1 MATRF
6 GASSPAQTYA
16 TKVRWLVGF
25 LIAVIALLFLTLFFV
40 VQGGDGVKLAGE
52 GSSLEPGNE
61 VASSGDLSPTTR
73 ILYANQRIQEGVQ
86 LTEAM
91 FSAWEVPSNRIPDG
105 AMKETQKA
113 EVIGKFA
120 QAIISANVPILRES
134 IGETKKGG
142 VINIPAGYRAVTI
155 NISARSGVSGWA
167 KPNSRVDVLWS
178 YTDRNREKKVNT
190 IVRFAKVLSVGG
202 SNQSGDKAAVNQKGT
217 TATLLVTK
225 REAKKIE
232 LARTL
237 GQLTLS
243 LVGQQEPVIGEEDAE
258 DTVDITDLTG
268 IERGVEEETE
278 EPTDGVMYSTD
289 PKTGKRT
296 RYILK
301 NNRWVPDKN
310 Y

>member
-25 LIAVIALLFLTLFFV
+25 LIAVVVLLFLTLFYV
-40 VQGGDGVKLAGE
+40 VQGGGGEQSASTELGVEAIQAASGE
-52 GSSLEPGNE
+52 
-61 VASSGDLSPTTR
+61 LSPTTK
-73 ILYANQRIQEGVQ
+73 ILYANQRIEEGVQ
-86 LTEAM
+86 MTEAM
-91 FSAWEVPSNRIPDG
+91 FSAWDVPSDRIPEG

-113 EVIGKFA
+113 EVVGKFS
-120 QAIISANVPILRES
+120 QAIISANVPILRDS
-134 IGETKKGG
+134 LGEAKKGG
-142 VINIPAGYRAVTI
+142 GINIPAGYRAVTI

-167 KPNSRVDVLWS
+167 KPNSRVDVLWA
-178 YTDRNREKKVNT
+178 YTDKNSREKKVST

-202 SNQSGDKAAVNQKGT
+202 NNQSGDKAAVNQQGT

-237 GQLTLS
+237 GSLTLS
-243 LVGQQEPVIGEEDAE
+243 LVGQQEEVVGDDASN
-258 DTVDITDLTG
+258 DVVDISDLTG
-268 IERGVEEETE
+268 IDESQVGEAEEE
-278 EPTDGVMYSTD
+278 PNDGVMYSTD
-289 PKTGKRT
+289 PRTGKKT
-296 RYILK
+296 RYVLK
-301 NNRWVPDKN
+301 NNRWVPDKS